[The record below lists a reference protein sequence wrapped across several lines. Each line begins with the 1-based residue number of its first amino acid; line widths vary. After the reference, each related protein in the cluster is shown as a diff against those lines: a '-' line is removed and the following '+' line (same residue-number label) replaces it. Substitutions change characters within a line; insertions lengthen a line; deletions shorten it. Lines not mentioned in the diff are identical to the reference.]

1 MQQLSPQSNQPS
13 QESGTIRG
21 TAVVP
26 RIPVA
31 GPPLRKYSVVRDLYW
46 GTVLGDFAPAIG
58 IPGALIQAVLG
69 YVPVLGTITALRDA
83 TAGFWRHDAVGIVL
97 NCLALFP
104 VLGGLAK
111 TADVLHGLR
120 GLHGLHRAYTSSQQ
134 ASQQPG
140 EMTAGQT
147 RHGGFGCLGL
157 AVSVI
162 VLACG
167 LVFSAGIHAVS
178 LSLTNAWPL
187 AASTMFVGNGALIVT
202 LGLATLGVSIGEVIC
217 VGSRAWLGV
226 IFLPAV
232 IYIGLQLALPL
243 QLLG

>member
-1 MQQLSPQSNQPS
+1 M
-13 QESGTIRG
+13 RD

-26 RIPVA
+26 RIPVS

-83 TAGFWRHDAVGIVL
+83 TAGFWRHDDVGIVL

-134 ASQQPG
+134 PG

-147 RHGGFGCLGL
+147 RRGGFGCLGL

-178 LSLTNAWPL
+178 LSDKRMAARRQYHVRRQRCTDSYPWPSHAWTQHWRSHLCRKSGLARGDLPAGSDIHWL
-187 AASTMFVGNGALIVT
+187 AAGAT
-202 LGLATLGVSIGEVIC
+202 APAFGVE
-217 VGSRAWLGV
+217 
-226 IFLPAV
+226 
-232 IYIGLQLALPL
+232 
-243 QLLG
+243 